1 MKKII
6 LTISALALFAGVK
19 AQTDVKVTS
28 TTDTIIVKKE
38 KKSTVKI
45 DADGVSVMVG
55 RVDSVIVSKTKE
67 PAKYPRVNFGFNFEH
82 FDLGLSKYH
91 NGSDFSEPAGYEFLE
106 HETWRTHTFGFDA
119 LQFGV
124 RFNPNFKIMLS
135 AGIDWNHIR
144 LKNDEVDIL
153 ANESELQHSIIT
165 GRELKKNR
173 FSSRYVRLPLYFEYR
188 TAQLNG
194 GKRFSIVAGPEVGF
208 LIDGKVK
215 QKTEGGE
222 KTKVKDDF
230 NFEPFRYGVNARI
243 GYGTTGLFFKY
254 YFNDVFAENQ
264 GPSEYKNL
272 SFGLTFGF

>member
-1 MKKII
+1 MNKII
-6 LTISALALFAGVK
+6 LTISVLALSMGVK
-19 AQTDVKVTS
+19 AQSEVIVTS
-28 TTDTIIVKKE
+28 EKDTIVVKKE
-38 KKSTVKI
+38 KKSSVKI
-45 DADGVSVMVG
+45 DSDGVSVMIG
-55 RVDSVIVSKTKE
+55 KVDSVIVSKTKE

-91 NGSDFSEPAGYEFLE
+91 TGSNFSEPADYEFLE
-106 HETWRTHTFGFDA
+106 HNAWKTHTFGFDA

-124 RFNPNFKIMLS
+124 RFNPNFKIMIS
-135 AGIDWNHIR
+135 AGIDWNHIS

-153 ANESELQHSIIT
+153 SDQSELTHVIIAD
-165 GRELKKNR
+165 RKLKKNR

-188 TAQLNG
+188 TAQLDG

-230 NFEPFRYGVNARI
+230 NFEQFRYGVNARI

-272 SFGLTFGF
+272 AFGLTFGF